1 MVKGRII
8 LLSSIL
14 ALGLAFAASA
24 APEKKHIPAAGKPSA
39 RAEQLMQ
46 NCDAHKFETFVRT
59 VVDGRPEQ
67 SKVKLCGK
75 EGQSDAE
82 WIGTLKDAVA
92 KLTVNQEMPADERSQ
107 IIAALNSEI
116 ARLEIH
122 GASTLAAPST
132 SKTTLLDNISP
143 LPSLAQPGRSEA
155 SSVPPREASPVSPR
169 RDYAELPPLPSAP
182 VAPTHVLV
190 GGVGASMPLL
200 PRPKMSFSCYSP
212 GGAEGPCTGFT
223 RYTLITVRAGEDLPA
238 DTSLRFVRDGDPR
251 ADVQLAQVKKG
262 RSMRFGIPV
271 DVCRHAVGGKL
282 ELRIVRAGQEVGTD
296 GPYDLEC

>member
-1 MVKGRII
+1 MKGRII
-8 LLSSIL
+8 LVSTIL
-14 ALGLAFAASA
+14 GLGLAFAASA
-24 APEKKHIPAAGKPSA
+24 APEKTQALGAGEPPAP
-39 RAEQLMQ
+39 AEQLMQ
-46 NCDAHKFETFVRT
+46 SCDAHKFETFVRT
-59 VVDGRPEQ
+59 VVDGQPQQ

-92 KLTVNQEMPADERSQ
+92 KLGVNQDMPADERNQ
-107 IIAALNSEI
+107 IITALNSEI

-122 GASTLAAPST
+122 GASTIAAPT
-132 SKTTLLDNISP
+132 ASKTTLLDGISP
-143 LPSLAQPGRSEA
+143 LPPLPQPGRAEA
-155 SSVPPREASPVSPR
+155 SVPPTREMPPAVPR
-169 RDYAELPPLPSAP
+169 RDYAELPPLPTAP

-190 GGVGASMPLL
+190 GGVGVSMPLL

-212 GGAEGPCTGFT
+212 GGAEGPCTGFN
-223 RYTLITVRAGEDLPA
+223 RYTLVTVHAGEDLPA

-251 ADVQLAQVKKG
+251 ADVQLAQVRKG
-262 RSMRFGIPV
+262 RSMRFAIPV

>member
-1 MVKGRII
+1 MKGRII
-8 LLSSIL
+8 LVSTIL
-14 ALGLAFAASA
+14 TLGLAFAASA
-24 APEKKHIPAAGKPSA
+24 APEKKQSSTTPGPSA

-59 VVDGRPEQ
+59 VVDGQPAQ

-107 IIAALNSEI
+107 IITALNSEI

-122 GASTLAAPST
+122 GASTIAAPPT
-132 SKTTLLDNISP
+132 SKTTLLDGISP
-143 LPSLAQPGRSEA
+143 LPPLPQPSRAETSSL
-155 SSVPPREASPVSPR
+155 PPREAPPVVPR
-169 RDYAELPPLPSAP
+169 RDYAELPPLPTAP
-182 VAPTHVLV
+182 AAPTHVLV
-190 GGVGASMPLL
+190 GGVGVSMPLL
-200 PRPKMSFSCYSP
+200 PKPKMSFSCFSP

-223 RYTLITVRAGEDLPA
+223 RYTLITVHAGEDLPA

-262 RSMRFGIPV
+262 RSMRFGVPA
-271 DVCRHAVGGKL
+271 DVCRHAVGGRL